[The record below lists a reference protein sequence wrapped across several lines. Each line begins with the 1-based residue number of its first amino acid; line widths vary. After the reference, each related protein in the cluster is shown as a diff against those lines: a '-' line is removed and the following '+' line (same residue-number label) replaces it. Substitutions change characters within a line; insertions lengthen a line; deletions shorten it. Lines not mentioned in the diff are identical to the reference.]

1 MMAVLEG
8 IISAVPEAVMTNI
21 SFMINLVQAAG
32 IAILAYILFNLIN
45 FFFSRKREKELEKI
59 NKNLESIK
67 RILNSQYKKK

>member
-1 MMAVLEG
+1 MAVLEG

>member
-1 MMAVLEG
+1 MAVLEG
-8 IISAVPEAVMTNI
+8 IISTIPEAVMTNI
-21 SFMINLVQAAG
+21 SFMISLVQAAG

-67 RILNSQYKKK
+67 RILNSQYKNK